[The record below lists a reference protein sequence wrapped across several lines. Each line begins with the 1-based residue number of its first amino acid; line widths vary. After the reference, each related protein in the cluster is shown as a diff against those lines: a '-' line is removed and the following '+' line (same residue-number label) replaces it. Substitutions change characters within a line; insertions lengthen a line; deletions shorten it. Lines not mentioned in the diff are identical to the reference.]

1 MFHEDDFVERSIFH
15 ETEIREKTHET
26 FERGE
31 CSWQHEPSN
40 EETPNYFLKF
50 EELIMVN
57 NQYLNQKLDK
67 LIKKVECLKNKFKE
81 KVTEIV
87 ENNENIQ
94 RDDNNDEGEGDIN
107 NDNVDNEVNRDVIN
121 QQVDFL
127 FISIL

>member
-1 MFHEDDFVERSIFH
+1 MKHLREVNDYRQPESSNK
-15 ETEIREKTHET
+15 EI
-26 FERGE
+26 
-31 CSWQHEPSN
+31 PD
-40 EETPNYFLKF
+40 YFLKF

-94 RDDNNDEGEGDIN
+94 RDDNNDVGEGDIN
-107 NDNVDNEVNRDVIN
+107 NENVDNEVDKDVIN
-121 QQVDFL
+121 Q
-127 FISIL
+127 